1 MDITVQANALKLI
14 GQLLD
19 RRSSTQ
25 PIIPYLPQKAV
36 FPNHAQ
42 RQPFPSATP
51 ESQGIPSAYLAR
63 FIEEL
68 QADTSLDLHTLM
80 ILKNGFVIAET
91 SFGAYDLHTWTQVH
105 SFSKSITG
113 LAIGMLIDDGLLQP
127 DDHLVDLF
135 AKHNNILSR
144 LTQKNITL
152 AHLLTMS
159 SGVVFNEIGAL
170 TETDWLKAFLESGVR
185 FEAGSAFAYNSMNSY
200 LLSALVREIS
210 GQGLMEFLQPRL
222 FQPLAI
228 ENVYWEVCPKGIEK
242 GGWGLYLAPED
253 MAKIGQLYLQQ
264 GNWQGQQLVSKQWI
278 QEAIST
284 KINVPATIGEY
295 NYGYQTWVSRQEHAF
310 LLNGMFGQNV
320 IGFPESQILIVTTG
334 GVGELFQSSGF
345 FRLLHRYFKP
355 AYHPGHFLPENTE
368 AYLRL
373 QRLRHLPGHGWNK
386 TETGAALP
394 LFHSREPGLPQACLT
409 LDRRVYAFTSAE
421 ADSVGLFPLI
431 AQIMQNNYTKG
442 IRRLKFQISDHLF
455 LLIVQ
460 EEDESYTLPIGFQTD
475 RFTALSLHGESY
487 LIGCRGQ
494 FALDEDEHLVLKLR
508 CSFLELSVARLI
520 KFYFDGNQLRVNF
533 SESPGKEV
541 IFEAL
546 SSLVEEASKKKL
558 LEAVIARVDADYLV
572 YRIERSF
579 NPVLTA
585 KVVEEST

>member
-1 MDITVQANALKLI
+1 MDITVQANALKLV
-14 GQLLD
+14 GQLFD
-19 RRSSTQ
+19 RKSSTQ
-25 PIIPYLPQKAV
+25 PIIPYLPQKAI
-36 FPNHAQ
+36 FPNHPQ
-42 RQPFPSATP
+42 RQSFPSATP

-68 QADTSLDLHTLM
+68 QADPSLDLHTLM

-91 SFGAYDLHTWTQVH
+91 SFGAYDLHTWTLGH
-105 SFSKSITG
+105 SFCKSITG
-113 LAIGMLIDDGLLQP
+113 LAIGMLIDDGLLQL

-135 AKHNNILSR
+135 AKHNNMLSR
-144 LTQKNITL
+144 LTQKNITV
-152 AHLLTMS
+152 AHLLTMT
-159 SGVVFNEIGAL
+159 SGVVFNEIGAI

-185 FEAGSAFAYNSMNSY
+185 FEAGSNFAYNSMNSY
-200 LLSALVREIS
+200 LLSVLVREIS
-210 GQGLMEFLQPRL
+210 GQSLMEFLQPRL

-264 GNWQGQQLVSKQWI
+264 GNWQGQQLVSRRWI
-278 QEAIST
+278 QEATST
-284 KINVPATIGEY
+284 KIKAPATTGEY
-295 NYGYQTWVSRQEHAF
+295 NYGYHIWVSRQEHAF

-320 IGFPESQILIVTTG
+320 IGFPESQILVVTTG
-334 GVGELFQSSGF
+334 GVGELFQLGGF
-345 FRLLHRYFKP
+345 FRLLHRYFK
-355 AYHPGHFLPENTE
+355 ATYHPGHFLPENTA

-386 TETGAALP
+386 TEAVAAVP
-394 LFHSREPGLPQACLT
+394 LSHSREPALPQACLT
-409 LDRRVYAFTSAE
+409 LDQQVYTFSSAE

-442 IRRLKFQISDHLF
+442 IRRLKFQIHDHLF
-455 LLIVQ
+455 WLIVE
-460 EEDESYTLPIGFQTD
+460 EEDESYSLPIGFHTD
-475 RFTALSLHGESY
+475 QFTSLSLHGESY
-487 LIGCRGQ
+487 LVGCRGQ

-520 KFYFDGNQLRVNF
+520 KLYFDDKQLRVNF
-533 SESPGKEV
+533 SESPGKEILFGGLASV
-541 IFEAL
+541 
-546 SSLVEEASKKKL
+546 VEEASKKKF

-585 KVVEEST
+585 KLVEETI